1 MNSLSKSRNQILF
14 FTALL
19 LSAFGY
25 EFVYFIMTLHI
36 YDLSKSALNI
46 GVFTSLTYI
55 PKLFSSWIG
64 GLSDKVG
71 KARCFA
77 FSALMTALLLL
88 LMSSASDIRWIY
100 IIWFVVSIFFTVII
114 NTRGSLMA
122 EIVTK
127 ENYTSGN
134 ALALSLLNTA
144 KLLGPFFGGLI
155 VMLLDIKPLLIF
167 TFFVYVVT
175 AAGSFFI
182 GAEADSDRNAQT
194 SFLENAKSGMRFISK
209 SSELRKLTLIAFF
222 WRLFL
227 GMQLSLFVIYIKSE
241 LHATD
246 AQYGFFITLM
256 GIGCF
261 AGSVLGPFAARHI
274 KQSRLVPAGLSLHY
288 ASFAA
293 LGMCKNYYLSLA
305 IIAASYM
312 VFYITLVTMHSVR
325 DQVTAVGI
333 RGSVYGTVTTLLT
346 PPAILSMLA
355 GSYLTDQFS
364 VSAVLFASG
373 LCAMVSLFLILFF
386 SRGK

>member
-77 FSALMTALLLL
+77 FSAFMAALLLL
-88 LMSSASDIRWIY
+88 LMSAASDIRWIY
-100 IIWFVVSIFFTVII
+100 IIWFAVSIFFTVII

-144 KLLGPFFGGLI
+144 KLLGPFLGGLI
-155 VMLLDIKPLLIF
+155 VMLLDIKLLLYF
-167 TFFVYVVT
+167 TAFVYLFT
-175 AAGSFFI
+175 AASSFSI
-182 GAEADSDRNAQT
+182 GAGADSIRNAQT
-194 SFLENAKSGMRFISK
+194 SFLENARSGMRFISK
-209 SSELRKLTLIAFF
+209 SIELRKLTLIAFF

-256 GIGCF
+256 GIGCL

-274 KQSRLVPAGLSLHY
+274 KQSRLVLVGLSLHY
-288 ASFAA
+288 ASFAG

-325 DQVTAVGI
+325 DHVTAVGI

-346 PPAILSMLA
+346 PPAIISMLA
-355 GSYLTDQFS
+355 GSYLTDRFS

-373 LCAMVSLFLILFF
+373 LCAMVSLYLILFF